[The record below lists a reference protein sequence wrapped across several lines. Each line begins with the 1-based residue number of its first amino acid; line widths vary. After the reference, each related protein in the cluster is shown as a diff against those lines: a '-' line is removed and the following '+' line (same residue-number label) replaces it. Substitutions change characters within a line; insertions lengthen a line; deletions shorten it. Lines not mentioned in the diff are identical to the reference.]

1 MKKILFYV
9 LENPDETMKIYH
21 LFLNIKDLRSNGFEV
36 KTILEGDA
44 TKIPMKMADSTH
56 PLNTLYKEAKPSI
69 TAVCKGCA
77 IATGGLE
84 AAEKEG
90 LPIIGDL
97 ENHVSTV
104 RYLNDGYELIVV
116 G

>member
-9 LENPDETMKIYH
+9 VENPDDTLKIYH
-21 LFLNIKDLRSNGFEV
+21 LFLNIKDLRSNNYDV

-44 TKIPMKMADSTH
+44 TKIPSKMSDPTH
-56 PLNTLYKEAKPSI
+56 PLNSLYKDIKPSI
-69 TAVCKGCA
+69 TAVCRGCA
-77 IATGGLE
+77 IATNSLD

-97 ENHVSTV
+97 ENHVSV
-104 RYLNDGYELIVV
+104 VKYLDDGYELIVV

>member
-1 MKKILFYV
+1 MKKLLFYV

-21 LFLNIKDLRSNGFEV
+21 LFLNIKDLRTRGYDV
-36 KTILEGDA
+36 KVILEGDA
-44 TKIPMKMADSTH
+44 TKIPLKMSDSSH
-56 PLNTLYKEAKPSI
+56 ALNDLYKQIKPSVV
-69 TAVCKGCA
+69 AVCKGCA
-77 IATGGLE
+77 IATGSLE

-97 ENHVSTV
+97 ENHVSV
-104 RYLNDGYELIVV
+104 VKYLDDGFELIVV

>member
-9 LENPDETMKIYH
+9 LENPDDTLKIYH
-21 LFLNIKDLRSNGFEV
+21 LFLNIKDLRNNGYDV

-44 TKIPMKMADSTH
+44 TKIPLKMADSSH
-56 PLNTLYKEAKPSI
+56 SLNSLYKDIKPSI
-69 TAVCKGCA
+69 TAVCRGCA
-77 IATGGLE
+77 IATNSLE

-90 LPIIGDL
+90 LPIIGDI
-97 ENHVSTV
+97 ENHVSIV
-104 RYLNDGYELIVV
+104 KYLNDGYDLVVV

>member
-9 LENPDETMKIYH
+9 VENPDETMKMYH
-21 LFLNIKDLRSNGFEV
+21 LFLNIKDLRSSGYDV
-36 KTILEGDA
+36 KVILEGDA
-44 TKIPMKMADSTH
+44 TKVPLKMADSSH
-56 PLNTLYKEAKPSI
+56 PLNELYKAAKPAI
-69 TAVCKGCA
+69 TAVCRGCA
-77 IATGGLE
+77 IATGSIE

-97 ENHVSTV
+97 ENHVSV
-104 RYLNDGYELIVV
+104 VKYLDDGYQLIVV

>member
-9 LENPDETMKIYH
+9 VENPDETMKIYH
-21 LFLNIKDLRSNGFEV
+21 LFLNIKDLRNNGYDV
-36 KTILEGDA
+36 KVVLEGDA
-44 TKIPMKMADSTH
+44 TKIPAKMSDSSH
-56 PLNTLYKEAKPSI
+56 SLNGLYKDIKPSI

-77 IATGGLE
+77 IATNSLD

-97 ENHVSTV
+97 DNHVSTV
-104 RYLNDGYELIVV
+104 KYLNDGYQLVVV

>member
-9 LENPDETMKIYH
+9 VENPDETMKMYH
-21 LFLNIKDLRSNGFEV
+21 LFLNIKDLRSNGYDV
-36 KTILEGDA
+36 RVILEGDA
-44 TKIPMKMADSTH
+44 TKVPAKMSESSH
-56 PLNTLYKEAKPSI
+56 SLNSLYKATKSAI

-77 IATGGLE
+77 IATGSLD

-97 ENHVSTV
+97 DNHVSV
-104 RYLNDGYELIVV
+104 VKYLNDGYQLVVV

>member
-9 LENPDETMKIYH
+9 VENPDDTMKIFH
-21 LFLNIKDLRSNGFEV
+21 LFLNIKDLRSNGYDV
-36 KTILEGDA
+36 KVILEGDA
-44 TKIPMKMADSTH
+44 TKIPLKMSAPSH
-56 PLNTLYKEAKPSI
+56 SLNSLYNDIKPSI
-69 TAVCKGCA
+69 VAVCRGCA
-77 IATGGLE
+77 IATNSLN

-104 RYLNDGYELIVV
+104 KYLNDGYSLIVV